1 MDPLVVRDGGQL
13 RRRHRG
19 YTARPEN
26 KKRIM
31 PSIRVH
37 RATRKQTSPETKKRC
52 TKLHRAT
59 RKQTSRDP
67 KTKSDRFEGASKAQ
81 VQKKR
86 PFRNSTPTEH
96 ARMAPARGRATAR
109 KPRSKKKTAQE
120 PSASPERSPVRDS
133 EYEVQRKARL
143 AQNADCLRS
152 LEVAKIPARAQAT
165 KRNRRTRCAHVNVR
179 SFAVASIR
187 REVCLRAQVA
197 A

>member
-1 MDPLVVRDGGQL
+1 MSLPIVSSHACALSTAPLPSPNIAKMWVHWSPVGGGFGSGIGLGGGFPPLKTKQGL
-13 RRRHRG
+13 TTCG
-19 YTARPEN
+19 KP
-26 KKRIM
+26 
-31 PSIRVH
+31 RVSP
-37 RATRKQTSPETKKRC
+37 TLKQT
-52 TKLHRAT
+52 H
-59 RKQTSRDP
+59 SRYEVEQP
-67 KTKSDRFEGASKAQ
+67 T
-81 VQKKR
+81 R
-86 PFRNSTPTEH
+86 PFHSNTQP
-96 ARMAPARGRATAR
+96 MAPARGRATAR
-109 KPRSKKKTAQE
+109 KPKSKKKKAQE

-143 AQNADCLRS
+143 AQNADCLSS

>member
-86 PFRNSTPTEH
+86 PFRNSTPT
-96 ARMAPARGRATAR
+96 MAPARGRATAR
-109 KPRSKKKTAQE
+109 KPKSKKKKAQE

-143 AQNADCLRS
+143 AQNAECLSS